1 MRGTSK
7 SVDGLLHDI
16 IRALCFEDLRK
27 SQLLRAVFALIA
39 RILSPNLH
47 TQDY

>member
-1 MRGTSK
+1 
-7 SVDGLLHDI
+7 VDGLLNDL
-16 IRALCFEDLRK
+16 IRALCVEDLRK

-39 RILSPNLH
+39 RIMSPNLP